1 MTDAL
6 TAVKRK
12 ALMVVE
18 SRTKAKE
25 ISSFLDGKWTVL
37 PTNGFLEEITQPK
50 NVPKSK
56 KADYGRYGI
65 RLSDFDEALSFVPR
79 GAATF
84 STIRSALSGADL
96 LVVSTDP
103 DRAGDAIGSQLVSL
117 LRNDIRENNVTVLR
131 ASWHEITR
139 KAVME
144 GLHNAQPV
152 KAMQPG
158 AQADRARA
166 AYDRLFGYSI
176 SPYLWRTVGSGA
188 SGGRAQSPA
197 LRLVVGRERE
207 RMAFTSAPY
216 YGIDGVF
223 TSGTVRYEATLAS
236 INGRRL
242 AQSSSFGSDGKPK
255 NDVIVLD
262 SGQAEAH
269 AKTMRKAS
277 WHVSDV
283 KAKAYR
289 RIPPRPYKTSTLQQD
304 VGTRL
309 GMSSAAI
316 MRVAQ
321 KLFENAIITY
331 LRTDAEV
338 MSEEGVNASRA
349 LAIRL
354 YGRSS
359 VPASPRV
366 YRAGSNAQEGHEAIR
381 PVADEKTGLFPSPQ
395 SLRARLQRLDPKAY
409 NVYDLIYRRS
419 LASQMKDATGTT
431 ITVLT
436 ASAEGGYLM
445 TSSGTTLSD
454 PGWTQAMSDNSMKPA
469 PDVKQG
475 DKAKPESM
483 KPVRHETRPP
493 ARFTEPQLVARLEE
507 LGIGRP
513 ATYAQI
519 VEVNQKR
526 GYVGKRKQAL
536 FPTWKGM
543 QAAAILEAKLPA
555 FVDYGYTASMEEKL
569 DEIQDG
575 ILSRVD
581 FLKARWDEID
591 HKVNRLANSIDWNE
605 INRISTINLGH
616 GFLVRCTRNGAW
628 LQRAGAKPDADGH
641 VPAARLEGDELYE
654 GMDKKRCNEIMK
666 HVSTFK
672 PRNLGILQSGP
683 YKGYEVTIMDGRYG
697 AYAHAQPPNRT
708 KGKPV
713 NISLAPG
720 DDKKLIDKTKVE
732 EMFAQVKLPRQLGEG
747 YFTGIGKRGAWIGY
761 SKGASKRSRAVFV
774 SAPEGMDPRTVT
786 LEDAKKAFTQE
797 QEQHPRARRNTR
809 SSTRR
814 TTGTRTRR

>member
-6 TAVKRK
+6 TAVKHK

-50 NVPKSK
+50 DVAKSK
-56 KADYGRYGI
+56 KAEYGRYGI
-65 RLSDFDEALSFVPR
+65 RLSDFDESLSFVPR

-84 STIRSALSGADL
+84 STIRAALKGADL

-103 DRAGDAIGSQLVSL
+103 DRAGDAIGLQLVSL
-117 LRNDIRENNVTVLR
+117 LDKDIRGNNVTVLR

-139 KAVME
+139 KAVMD

-166 AYDRLFGYSI
+166 AYDRLFGYSV
-176 SPYLWRTVGSGA
+176 SPYLWRTVGSGT

-216 YGIDGVF
+216 YGIEGVF
-223 TSGTVRYEATLAS
+223 TSGKTTYEATLAS
-236 INGRRL
+236 INGEKL
-242 AQSSSFGSDGKPK
+242 ARSSSFGPDGKPE
-255 NDVIVLD
+255 NGVIVLD

-289 RIPPRPYKTSTLQQD
+289 RVPPRPYKTSTLQQD

-309 GMSSAAI
+309 GMSSSAI
-316 MRVAQ
+316 MRIAQ

-338 MSEEGVNASRA
+338 MSEEGVKASRT
-349 LAIRL
+349 LAVKL
-354 YGRSS
+354 YGKGS

-366 YRAGSNAQEGHEAIR
+366 YRAKSNAQEGHEAIR

-395 SLRARLQRLDPKAY
+395 SLRPRLQRIDPKAY
-409 NVYDLIYRRS
+409 KVYDLIYRRS
-419 LASQMKDATGTT
+419 IASQMNDATGTT
-431 ITVLT
+431 IAVSTM
-436 ASAEGGYLM
+436 SDQGGYLM

-454 PGWTQAMSDNSMKPA
+454 PGWTRAMSDTTMKPA
-469 PDVKQG
+469 PDVRKG
-475 DKAKPESM
+475 NRAKAESM
-483 KPVRHETRPP
+483 KPVRHETKPP

-526 GYVGKRKQAL
+526 GYVAKKGQAL
-536 FPTWKGM
+536 YPTWRGM
-543 QAAAILEAKLPA
+543 QVAAILEAKMPA

-575 ILSRVD
+575 ILSRTD

-591 HKVNRLANSIDWNE
+591 QGVNGLASGIDWDE
-605 INRISTINLGH
+605 INRISTISLGH
-616 GFLVRCTRNGAW
+616 GYLVRCTRNGAW
-628 LQRAGAKPDADGH
+628 LERADAKPDDDGH
-641 VPAARLEGDELYE
+641 IPAVRLEGDELYE
-654 GMDKKRCNEIMK
+654 GMDESRCEEIMS
-666 HVSTFK
+666 HVSTFR
-672 PRNLGILQSGP
+672 PRPLGALESGP
-683 YKGYEVTIMDGRYG
+683 YKGYEVTIMEGRYG
-697 AYAHAQPPNRT
+697 AYAHAQPPRNS

-713 NISLAPG
+713 NITLG
-720 DDKKLIDKTKVE
+720 EDDDKELIDKTRAE

-747 YFTGIGKRGAWIGY
+747 YFTGIGKRGAWIGH

-774 SAPEGMDPRTVT
+774 SAPENMDPRTVT
-786 LEDAKKAFTQE
+786 LEEAKTAFAE
-797 QEQHPRARRNTR
+797 ELAKHPRKPARRTSR
-809 SSTRR
+809 
-814 TTGTRTRR
+814 GTRTGTQSRR

>member
-6 TAVKRK
+6 TAVKHK

-65 RLSDFDEALSFVPR
+65 RLSDFDESLSFVPR
-79 GAATF
+79 GSATF
-84 STIRSALSGADL
+84 STIRAALNGADL

-117 LRNDIRENNVTVLR
+117 LRNDIRRNNATVLR

-152 KAMQPG
+152 KAMDPG

-166 AYDRLFGYSI
+166 AYDRLFGYSV
-176 SPYLWRTVGSGA
+176 SPYLWRTVGAGT

-197 LRLVVGRERE
+197 LRLVVDRERE

-223 TSGTVRYEATLAS
+223 TSGTIRYDATLAS
-236 INGRRL
+236 INGRKL
-242 AQSSSFGSDGKPK
+242 AQSSSFGADGKPK
-255 NDVIVLD
+255 DDAIILD
-262 SGQAEAH
+262 SKQAAAH
-269 AKTMRKAS
+269 AKAMRGSA

-289 RIPPRPYKTSTLQQD
+289 RTPPKPYKTSTLQQD

-316 MRVAQ
+316 MRIAQ
-321 KLFENAIITY
+321 KLFENAVITY

-349 LAIRL
+349 LAVRL
-354 YGRSS
+354 YGKNS
-359 VPASPRV
+359 VPPSPRV
-366 YRAGSNAQEGHEAIR
+366 YRAKSNAQEGHEAIR

-409 NVYDLIYRRS
+409 QVYDLIYRRS
-419 LASQMKDATGTT
+419 IASQMNDATGTT
-431 ITVLT
+431 ITVST
-436 ASAEGGYLM
+436 ASAQGGYLM

-454 PGWTQAMSDNSMKPA
+454 PGWTQAMSDTTMKPA
-469 PDVKQG
+469 PDVRKG
-475 DKAKPESM
+475 DKAKAESM

-526 GYVGKRKQAL
+526 GYVAKRKQAL
-536 FPTWKGM
+536 FPTWRGM
-543 QAAAILEAKLPA
+543 QVAAILESKMPS

-591 HKVNRLANSIDWNE
+591 HKVNSLTARIDWDE
-605 INRISTINLGH
+605 INRISTISLGH

-628 LQRAGAKPDADGH
+628 LERADAKPDADGH
-641 VPAARLEGDELYE
+641 VPAVRLEGDELYE
-654 GMDKKRCNEIMK
+654 GMDGKRCEEIMK

-672 PRNLGILQSGP
+672 PRSLGTLRSGP
-683 YKGYEVTIMDGRYG
+683 YKGYEVTIMEGRYG
-697 AYAHAQPPNRT
+697 AYAHAQPPGKT
-708 KGKPV
+708 KGNPV
-713 NISLAPG
+713 NITLG
-720 DDKKLIDKTKVE
+720 KDDDKELIDMNKAE
-732 EMFAQVKLPRQLGEG
+732 QMFSQVKLPRQLGDG
-747 YFTGIGKRGAWIGY
+747 YFTGIGKRGAWIGH

-774 SAPEGMDPRTVT
+774 SAPEGMDPRTVS
-786 LEDAKKAFTQE
+786 LEDARKAFAE
-797 QEQHPRARRNTR
+797 ELEKHPKGGGRKKPGR
-809 SSTRR
+809 
-814 TTGTRTRR
+814 